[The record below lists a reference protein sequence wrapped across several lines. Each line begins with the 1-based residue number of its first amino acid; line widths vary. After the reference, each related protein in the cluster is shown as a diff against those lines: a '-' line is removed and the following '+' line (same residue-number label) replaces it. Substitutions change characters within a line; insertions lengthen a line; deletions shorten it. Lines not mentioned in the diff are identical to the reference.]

1 MLANEFR
8 LAPSPSV
15 VRELGAWNVSDLLGK
30 TVEILGGP
38 FISRRSRYGPKCIAK
53 QSSHP
58 LGHHRSHTN

>member
-38 FISRRSRYGPKCIAK
+38 FISRRSRYGPKM
-53 QSSHP
+53 
-58 LGHHRSHTN
+58 HR